1 LPEECRAAEPQ
12 DFELLSLAERICRL
26 LEDGRTS
33 GVVLVAPTG
42 FGKTRASPIIL
53 RLARERGL
61 ASNLIHVVPTRALV
75 REIYREKFACVKDF
89 SVGYQSQDRLEDD
102 GKSPFYLRDIVATT
116 LDSFLWNIY
125 RIPVAEV
132 SKVVREKSQGHYYP
146 VLSSILTSIVVL
158 DEAHIYLGGSENSW
172 ALVTAVLY
180 ALSRYKVPFLMETA
194 TFPSRLLDL
203 VLRRADVDKG
213 SVGVL
218 YVCTSKS
225 CNEQVRTLENLGFN
239 VDVVS
244 PSEGY
249 YSRAR
254 LKWQVRRAR
263 WSDVIAET
271 RELGKERLVLAVL
284 NTVGRAIKFYEE
296 LDLPDK
302 VLIHGALSEGD
313 KRTSY
318 HTLEK
323 FRSARRGVVVA
334 TQVVEVGV
342 DVDADTLISDVAPLE
357 NLVQRAGRLCRG
369 PYSASRGCE
378 PQIILVE
385 PEGKFGHG
393 VYSDSLVVRTY
404 EELWRDNRAELV
416 DWRLLDSSGRTLS
429 YADVLETIY
438 DDNAVEE
445 LRRGLDD
452 FLLKVAKHYLESESP
467 PSKLMEFLDSYN
479 AWEAFRSS
487 YLVKL
492 LIEGGSPS
500 KDYVIVNLDKL
511 PKLRRCLNVGG
522 DCIKVVV
529 VAVGRG
535 GEQRPWEV
543 CSKVLGKTV
552 AEDLGTRRTFSYRR
566 FIGEL
571 SRELARE
578 LPEELEGYV
587 DFYVVIRGECYL
599 KGVGLKAEGT

>member
-1 LPEECRAAEPQ
+1 LSEECRATEPQ
-12 DFELLSLAERICRL
+12 DLELLGLAERICRL
-26 LEDGRTS
+26 LEDGKTS
-33 GVVLVAPTG
+33 GVVLMAPTG

-53 RLARERGL
+53 RLAREKGL
-61 ASNLIHVVPTRALV
+61 ASNLIHIVPTRALV

-89 SVGYQSQDRLEDD
+89 SVGYQSQDKLEHN
-102 GKSPFYLRDIVATT
+102 GKSSFYLRDIVVTT

-172 ALVTAVLY
+172 AFVTAVLY

-218 YVCTSKS
+218 YVCSSRS

-239 VDVVS
+239 VDIVS

-249 YSRAR
+249 YSRAC

-263 WSDVIAET
+263 WSDIIAET

-284 NTVGRAIKFYEE
+284 NTVGRAIKFYEK

-313 KRTSY
+313 KRSSY

-342 DVDADTLISDVAPLE
+342 DVDASILVSDVAPLE
-357 NLVQRAGRLCRG
+357 NLAQRAGRLCRG
-369 PYSASRGCE
+369 LYSTSRKCE

-385 PEGKFGHG
+385 PEGRFGHG
-393 VYSDSLVVRTY
+393 VYSDVLAARTY
-404 EELWRDNRAELV
+404 EELWRDNRAEQV

-429 YADVLETIY
+429 YVDVLETIY
-438 DDNAVEE
+438 DDNVVEE
-445 LRRGLDD
+445 LRRGLDG
-452 FLLKVAKHYLESESP
+452 FLLKVAKCYLESESP
-467 PSKLMEFLDSYN
+467 PSKLIEFLDLYN

-492 LIEGGSPS
+492 LVEGGSLS
-500 KDYVIVNLDKL
+500 EDYVIVNLDKL
-511 PKLRRCLNVGG
+511 PKLRGCLSVEG
-522 DCIKVVV
+522 DCVKVVV
-529 VAVGRG
+529 VAVGKG
-535 GEQRPWEV
+535 GRQRPWEV
-543 CSKVLGKTV
+543 CSRILGKTV
-552 AEDLGTRRTFSYRR
+552 AEELGARRSFSYRR
-566 FIGEL
+566 FIEEL

-587 DFYVVIRGECYL
+587 DFYVVIKRECYL
-599 KGVGLKAEGT
+599 ESVGLKVEGT

>member
-1 LPEECRAAEPQ
+1 LPEECRVAEPQ
-12 DFELLSLAERICRL
+12 DFELLGLAEKVCRL

-42 FGKTRASPIIL
+42 FGKTRMSPIIL

-61 ASNLIHVVPTRALV
+61 TSNLIHVVPTRALV

-125 RIPVAEV
+125 KIPVAEV

-194 TFPSRLLDL
+194 TFSSRLLDL
-203 VLRRADVDKG
+203 VLRKANVDKG

-218 YVCTSKS
+218 YVCSSKS

-239 VDVVS
+239 VDIVS

-302 VLIHGALSEGD
+302 VLIHGTLSEGD

-342 DVDADTLISDVAPLE
+342 DVDADILISDVAPLE

-369 PYSASRGCE
+369 PYSASGRCE

-385 PEGKFGHG
+385 PEGRFGHG
-393 VYSDSLVVRTY
+393 IYSDSLVVRTY

-429 YADVLETIY
+429 YVDVLETIY

-445 LRRGLDD
+445 LRRGLDG
-452 FLLKVAKHYLESESP
+452 FLLKVAKCYLESESP
-467 PSKLMEFLDSYN
+467 PSKLIEFLDSYN
-479 AWEAFRSS
+479 AWEVFRSS

-492 LIEGGSPS
+492 LIEGGSLS
-500 KDYVIVNLDKL
+500 EDYVIVNLDKL
-511 PKLRRCLNVGG
+511 PKLRKCLSVGR

-543 CSKVLGKTV
+543 CSSVLGKTV
-552 AEDLGTRRTFSYRR
+552 AEDLGARRTFSYRR
-566 FIGEL
+566 FIEEL
-571 SRELARE
+571 SRELTRE